1 MSQAKTGDTVK
12 VHYTGKLTN
21 GEIFDTS
28 KDREPLQFTL
38 GEKQVIAGFEQGIE
52 GMKIGEVKEVNL
64 SSENAY
70 GPRKEE
76 MIFEIANENIP
87 PEVNPQVGQTLTMSN
102 PEGQQ
107 FNVLVHEVGDN
118 SIFLDANHPLAGK
131 DLVFEVELMEIV

>member
-38 GEKQVIAGFEQGIE
+38 GEKQVIAGFEQGVE
-52 GMKIGEVKEVNL
+52 GMTVGDVKEVSIN
-64 SSENAY
+64 SENAY
-70 GPRKEE
+70 GSRRDD
-76 MIFEIANENIP
+76 MVFEIANDNIP
-87 PEVNPQVGQTLTMSN
+87 PDVNPQVGQTLTMSN
-102 PEGQQ
+102 PDGQQ
-107 FNVLVHEVGDN
+107 FNVLVHKIGDN

-131 DLVFEVELMEIV
+131 DLVFDVELVDIV